1 MNNSNESNHVDFG
14 NEDVSLPNSSFLT
27 VLSMPKPI
35 RSITPGNY

>member
-1 MNNSNESNHVDFG
+1 MNNSIQSNNHVTDSENES
-14 NEDVSLPNSSFLT
+14 LQNSSFLT